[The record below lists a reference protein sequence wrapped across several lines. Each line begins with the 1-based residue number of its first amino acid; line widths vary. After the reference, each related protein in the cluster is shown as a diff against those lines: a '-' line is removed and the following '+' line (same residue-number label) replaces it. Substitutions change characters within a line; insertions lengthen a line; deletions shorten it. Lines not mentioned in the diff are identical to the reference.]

1 MKLQDQTAKLA
12 LTHRLRRIEG
22 QLRGVESMLSEE
34 RDCTEILQ
42 QMSAI
47 RSAMQSAS
55 AAFLEEYVS
64 GCLLNC
70 AVEERPERERMVREL
85 VGLMSKTG

>member
-1 MKLQDQTAKLA
+1 MKLRDETAKQA
-12 LTHRLRRIEG
+12 LSNRLRRIEG
-22 QLRGVESMLSEE
+22 QLRGVEAMLAEE

-85 VGLMSKTG
+85 VGLMGKAG